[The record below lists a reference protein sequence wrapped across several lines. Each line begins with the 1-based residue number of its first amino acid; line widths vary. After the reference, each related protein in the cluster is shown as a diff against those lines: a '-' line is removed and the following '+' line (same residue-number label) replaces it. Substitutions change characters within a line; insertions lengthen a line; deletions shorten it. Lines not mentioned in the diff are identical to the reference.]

1 MGKLHLLGSLGCTMA
16 SGGSD
21 GDPFRTNPDKT
32 HKNRC
37 KSPSQHVTAL
47 DVVQETEDVFRSYVF
62 FRYQSER
69 DEQRGLPDDPEI
81 TQIHLSINSTP
92 ALVGRQLAVIGDDI
106 NRRYDAEFHNLLATL
121 PLNAQNAYDYFRKI
135 ADRLFESGI
144 NWGRVIAL
152 LGFGY
157 RMAIHVFQNGIKGF
171 LTQIAKFI
179 AEFLLKNRIAQWIA
193 MQGGWVAALE
203 LDNIYVKWMFGI
215 LAVVLLG
222 VFVVHKFYRS

>member
-1 MGKLHLLGSLGCTMA
+1 MA

-21 GDPFRTNPDKT
+21 GEPFRTNPDKT
-32 HKNRC
+32 PENHC
-37 KSPSQHVTAL
+37 KSRSQVTAM
-47 DVVQETEDVFRSYVF
+47 DVVQETEDVFKSYVF

-69 DEQRGLPDDPEI
+69 NEGEQLPGDPEI
-81 TQIHLSINSTP
+81 TQMHQPPSGTP
-92 ALVGRQLAVIGDDI
+92 TLVGRQLAVIGDDI
-106 NRRYDAEFHNLLATL
+106 NRRYDMEFNNLLSGL
-121 PLNAQNAYDYFRKI
+121 PINTENAYDYFCKI

-157 RMAIHVFQNGIKGF
+157 RMAIYVFQNGVKGF
-171 LTQIAKFI
+171 LSQIAKFI

-203 LDNIYVKWMFGI
+203 LDNIYVKWVLGI
-215 LAVVLLG
+215 LTVVLLG
-222 VFVVHKFYRS
+222 VFVVHKFYKS

>member
-1 MGKLHLLGSLGCTMA
+1 MA

-21 GDPFRTNPDKT
+21 GEPFRTNPNKT
-32 HKNRC
+32 HNHC
-37 KSPSQHVTAL
+37 KSTSQHVTAL
-47 DVVQETEDVFRSYVF
+47 DVVEETEDVFRSYVF

-69 DEQRGLPDDPEI
+69 EERGELPDDPEI
-81 TQIHLSINSTP
+81 TEMHQPADSTP

-106 NRRYDAEFHNLLATL
+106 NRRYDLEFQNLLSRL

-135 ADRLFESGI
+135 ADGLFESGI

-157 RMAIHVFQNGIKGF
+157 RMAIYVFQNGMKGF
-171 LTQIAKFI
+171 LSQIAKFI
-179 AEFLLKNRIAQWIA
+179 AEFLLKNSIAQWIA

-203 LDNIYVKWMFGI
+203 LDNIYVKWMLGI

-222 VFVVHKFYRS
+222 VFVVHKFYKS